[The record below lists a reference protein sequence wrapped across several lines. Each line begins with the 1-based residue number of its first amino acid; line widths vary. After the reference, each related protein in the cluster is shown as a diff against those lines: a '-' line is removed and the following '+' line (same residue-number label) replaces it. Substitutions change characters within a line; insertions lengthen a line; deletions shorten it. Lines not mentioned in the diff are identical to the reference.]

1 MENRTNKAVSE
12 WFADKWQDD
21 LFMIASGKEI
31 EVIKYER
38 TREDIARERAAGSA
52 FSSFCF

>member
-1 MENRTNKAVSE
+1 MKRCLNKATEE
-12 WFADKWQDD
+12 WFAGKFQDD
-21 LFMIASGKEI
+21 LIATLSGKEAK
-31 EVIKYER
+31 VKKHKR